1 MSVLGVISLPPPL
14 QKGIFQ
20 SRANSHGT
28 VEPTEK
34 QTPAMENKEDSENHG
49 LLRAPQRQ
57 GIKEEV
63 LPTWPT

>member
-1 MSVLGVISLPPPL
+1 MSVLGVISLPPPV

-28 VEPTEK
+28 AEPTEK
-34 QTPAMENKEDSENHG
+34 QTPAMENKEDSEDHG
-49 LLRAPQRQ
+49 LLRVLQRQ
-57 GIKEEV
+57 GFKEEA